1 MTKHNYKLIDEFYFE
16 DYQQV
21 EKDRIED
28 GCKLNTL
35 QMALDDPSN
44 KLIRLMADKKD
55 AEVGQIIRE
64 MLAEY
69 IDYELWRKHVH
80 SIPSRELA

>member
-1 MTKHNYKLIDEFYFE
+1 MREYKPINEFDFE
-16 DYQQV
+16 EYQEV
-21 EKDRIED
+21 EKDRIDD

-35 QMALDDPSN
+35 QMALDDPTDTLINLLAN
-44 KLIRLMADKKD
+44 KQD
-55 AEVGQIIRE
+55 AEAGRIIRE
-64 MLAEY
+64 MLCEY

>member
-1 MTKHNYKLIDEFYFE
+1 MREYKTINEFDFE
-16 DYQQV
+16 EYQEV

-35 QMALDDPSN
+35 QMALDDPSDT
-44 KLIRLMADKKD
+44 LIHLMANKQD
-55 AEVGQIIRE
+55 AEAGQIIRE
-64 MLAEY
+64 MLAAY